1 MPSTRRDF
9 PSTLRNVSPP
19 KSVPPYSATSIEK
32 KTTKNSQSE
41 VEENPLPPQIP
52 EKEYKLG
59 ERNIVKGDIGPDVN
73 ELAKLLIKNKLLH
86 PNFSSQQKCNSQ
98 IVQALKNAQIIA
110 NRSVNGI
117 LDSQLLQILLD
128 WTNKKK
134 EYIAYWKEVEIP
146 LSGSVDLYET
156 KPAVRVAGI
165 LLSLYGFMEPYY
177 LIHINKTDTLYD
189 SRLSDAVKRFQER
202 QNMPQ
207 TKKLNEITYQKIQ
220 QFPIP

>member
-1 MPSTRRDF
+1 M
-9 PSTLRNVSPP
+9 
-19 KSVPPYSATSIEK
+19 
-32 KTTKNSQSE
+32 
-41 VEENPLPPQIP
+41 
-52 EKEYKLG
+52 G

-189 SRLSDAVKRFQER
+189 SRLSDAIKRFQER

>member
-1 MPSTRRDF
+1 M
-9 PSTLRNVSPP
+9 
-19 KSVPPYSATSIEK
+19 
-32 KTTKNSQSE
+32 
-41 VEENPLPPQIP
+41 
-52 EKEYKLG
+52 G

-98 IVQALKNAQIIA
+98 IVQIIA
-110 NRSVNGI
+110 NQSVNGI

-189 SRLSDAVKRFQER
+189 SRLSDAVK
-202 QNMPQ
+202 NMPQ